1 MFSTR
6 IRELIRQQWAGL
18 IALFLVLTGGSAYA
32 LDGSNTV
39 FSDDIVNGEVKTVD
53 VAGGA
58 VTTDKV
64 QDETLKGRDV
74 LDNSLKGVDIDE
86 STLSSIGGGGP
97 AGGDLT
103 GSYPNP
109 LIAPDAVGSAE
120 ISNVGGSDDV
130 NANLLDGK
138 NWTDFVASSSISG
151 RNTTISAGEPDE
163 FWFSAFGAQIWVGCS
178 ATQTEI
184 KYRAAVND
192 LIVWRDNGG
201 GDAEVFK
208 PAVGNFIPDAVNG
221 NADTQGEM
229 LTFMSNTGHIVFITA
244 LRNTG
249 PNPDEC
255 HYRAIAMQR

>member
-6 IRELIRQQWAGL
+6 IRALIRQKWAGL

-64 QDETLKGRDV
+64 QDETLRGRDV
-74 LDNSLKGVDIDE
+74 LDNSLRGADIDE

-109 LIAPDAVGSAE
+109 LIAPDAVGSGE

-138 NWTDFVASSSISG
+138 NWTDFVASSSIAG
-151 RNTTISAGEPDE
+151 RNTTMNAGESDE
-163 FWFSAFGAQIWVGCS
+163 FWFSVFGAQIWVGCS
-178 ATQTEI
+178 ASQTEI
-184 KYRAAVND
+184 KYRAAVNN

-201 GDAEVFK
+201 GDAEVFR

-221 NADTQGEM
+221 NSDTLGEM
-229 LTFMSNTGHIVFITA
+229 VTFLSNTNHIVSVAAVRETA
-244 LRNTG
+244 
-249 PNPDEC
+249 PDPDVC
-255 HYRAIAMQR
+255 RYQALAIQR